1 MNIRQVSPS
10 PQIAWP
16 TVRNSPDVVAAGTA
30 DIYQSMLRESLAIS
44 EPNFQLIGV
53 DDLALMFR
61 SYDQLFFD
69 NWLSNAIAST
79 AGARLMFRL
88 SSTMTRAGG
97 KTIRKRI
104 GLPSGVSASFFE
116 IAIATRMLFMNF
128 REPHR
133 PVTVC
138 GLVCTNRLEALQ
150 RIMEHE
156 ILHLAEMLCWGKSSC
171 AAPRFKSLS
180 ANIFAHASS
189 RHDLITPVENAA
201 AQHAVKIGA
210 RVEFEFD
217 GKRLIGLVNRIHHR
231 ATVLVEAKDGTRY
244 RGGKTYQKYYI
255 PLPLLR
261 VCKEENFADP
271 SGMIR

>member
-1 MNIRQVSPS
+1 MGSPTV
-10 PQIAWP
+10 PFTA
-16 TVRNSPDVVAAGTA
+16 VRNSREVIATKTSE
-30 DIYQSMLRESLAIS
+30 IYQSMLRESRAIS

-53 DDLALMFR
+53 DDLALMFQR
-61 SYDQLFFD
+61 YDQLFFE

-79 AGARLMFRL
+79 AEARLTFRL
-88 SSTMTRAGG
+88 SSKMTRAGG

-104 GLPSGVSASFFE
+104 GLRNGTSASYFE

-128 REPHR
+128 RASHR

-171 AAPRFKSLS
+171 AAKRFKTLS
-180 ANIFAHASS
+180 ANIFGHASS
-189 RHDLITPVENAA
+189 KHELITPIESAA
-201 AQHAVKIGA
+201 LDHAIEIGA
-210 RVEFEFD
+210 RVEFDFD
-217 GKRLIGLVNRIHHR
+217 GKKLVGLVNRIHHR
-231 ATVLVEAKDGTRY
+231 ATVLVESKDGVRY
-244 RGGKTYQKYYI
+244 RGGKTFQKYYI

-261 VCKEENFADP
+261 AQ
-271 SGMIR
+271 